1 MHFLRS
7 GKSGLCISIVK
18 QAVGQSHFNHVELV
32 CNGEHSFP
40 LVRTKS
46 FFELIFVI

>member
-40 LVRTKS
+40 LVKD
-46 FFELIFVI
+46 